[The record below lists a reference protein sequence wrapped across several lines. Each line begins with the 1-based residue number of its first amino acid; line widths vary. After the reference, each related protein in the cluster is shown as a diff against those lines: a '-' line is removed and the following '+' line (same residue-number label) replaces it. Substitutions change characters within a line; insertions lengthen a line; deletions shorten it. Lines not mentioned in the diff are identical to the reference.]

1 MLSVIRVKGGG
12 GEGSPVPG
20 RQDSAV
26 GGRQGRGET
35 EGGGSG
41 DGSLTPERGLGSSP
55 ALMTGCPQ
63 HRAGLEA
70 GKDGVK
76 QMSAVR
82 EGVSARTEEEE
93 SERSADLLGSGRAGW
108 RLLAS
113 AQTVLG
119 HRVGRP
125 AFALCWSALR
135 GASSTDQERAGPP
148 PLARGMSWCPGCDV
162 NQTRHEADL
171 HNL

>member
-41 DGSLTPERGLGSSP
+41 DGSLTPERRLGLSP

-63 HRAGLEA
+63 HRARLEA

-76 QMSAVR
+76 QMSAVQR
-82 EGVSARTEEEE
+82 R
-93 SERSADLLGSGRAGW
+93 SERKNRGGGKREDAQIFLGPGGLAGDSWLRHKLFWGTGWGGPPLPSAGLHFGV
-108 RLLAS
+108 RLL
-113 AQTVLG
+113 
-119 HRVGRP
+119 
-125 AFALCWSALR
+125 
-135 GASSTDQERAGPP
+135 
-148 PLARGMSWCPGCDV
+148 
-162 NQTRHEADL
+162 QTRRERVPHHSPGGCHGARAVI
-171 HNL
+171 